1 MNPTAKSVS
10 TVIATIMLALSV
22 LSAVLAPTS
31 ACADEIDPAA
41 AGHGAARVVDTY
53 KTWTSSLY
61 NVGNYDY
68 TYKIINYVSYYD
80 TYGPYEVNT
89 YGDWSP
95 TAELG
100 AWGTVHVWQY
110 KYVTH

>member
-1 MNPTAKSVS
+1 MNTTARKL
-10 TVIATIMLALSV
+10 TAAITTILLALSV
-22 LSAVLAPTS
+22 SLAALAPAS
-31 ACADEIDPAA
+31 ASADEIDLQA

-61 NVGNYDY
+61 SVGNYDY
-68 TYKIINYVSYYD
+68 TYKVIGYTNYYD

-95 TAELG
+95 TAGLG
-100 AWGTVHVWQY
+100 AWGTVHLWQY
-110 KYVTH
+110 QYVTH